1 MHETRL
7 PGSFRDP
14 AGYVI
19 RLNGLVHRR
28 IEPAGLAAY
37 RRLID
42 SGLYDT
48 LTSKGLLVAHEDLGP
63 ISEQPGAATILRP
76 EQIPMVSYPYEW
88 SLSQLRDAALVTLD
102 AQREALRAGM
112 VLKDASAF
120 NVQFLRG
127 RPILIDTL
135 SFEPYAG
142 GPWMA
147 YRQFCQ
153 HFYAPLLVAAAADPR
168 LVRATGLFIDGL
180 PLSICSRLLPRH
192 TWLGAG
198 PLFHVHLHARAEERW
213 GRTGGRGKGEGG
225 SRAEGGSKRE
235 GRSKREGGIGSTRSV
250 EAVVDS
256 LRRAVEGVRW
266 SGLSHWSS
274 YYAEGESYSAEAFTR
289 KSEVVTGWLERLR
302 PATVWDLG
310 ANTGYFS
317 KAAARLGA
325 SAVALDADPA
335 CIESLYREVREQR
348 LLGVLPLLFDLASP
362 SPAIGW
368 ANAERMTL
376 AERGPAD
383 VLLALAVTHHLAVSN
398 NVPFVEIAS
407 YFSRLCRRAIVEF
420 VPKTDPM
427 VQRMLQG
434 REDVFGEYTQA
445 AFELAFGARFEID
458 ERVVLSPSNRL
469 LYRMTTR

>member
-37 RRLID
+37 RRLVD

-48 LTSKGLLVAHEDLGP
+48 LTSKELLVAHEDLGP
-63 ISEQPGAATILRP
+63 IPEQPGAATVLRP

-88 SLSQLRDAALVTLD
+88 SLSQLRDAALVTLE

-142 GPWMA
+142 GPWVA

-180 PLSICSRLLPRH
+180 PLSIASRLLPRH
-192 TWLGAG
+192 TWLRAG
-198 PLFHVHLHARAEERW
+198 PLFHVHLHARAEQRW
-213 GRTGGRGKGEGG
+213 AGRGDTGKDRDRGKGEGT
-225 SRAEGGSKRE
+225 REKTEGGSP
-235 GRSKREGGIGSTRSV
+235 STRGI

-256 LRRAVEGVRW
+256 LRRAVGSVRW
-266 SGLSHWSS
+266 SGRSHWSS
-274 YYAEGESYSAEAFTR
+274 YYAEGESYSADAFAR
-289 KSEVVTGWLERLR
+289 KSEVVTGWLERLW

-335 CIESLYREVREQR
+335 CIESLYREVREQG
-348 LLGVLPLLFDLASP
+348 LQDVLPLLFDLASP

-383 VLLALAVTHHLAVSN
+383 LLLALAVTHHLAVSN
-398 NVPFVEIAS
+398 NVPFAEIAN

-434 REDVFGEYTQA
+434 REDIFGEYTQA
-445 AFELAFGARFEID
+445 AFESAFGARFEID
-458 ERVVLSPSNRL
+458 ERVVLSPSDRV